1 MKQDRK
7 LRVAG
12 LAADAAPGEAT
23 IVAVMIAGRGSVGNR
38 VGKAQRSQAYERDS
52 GTRFQ

>member
-12 LAADAAPGEAT
+12 LVADVAADVAMTVAA
-23 IVAVMIAGRGSVGNR
+23 MIAGRVSVGNH
-38 VGKAQRSQAYERDS
+38 VGKTQRSQAYERDS
-52 GTRFQ
+52 GTRSQ